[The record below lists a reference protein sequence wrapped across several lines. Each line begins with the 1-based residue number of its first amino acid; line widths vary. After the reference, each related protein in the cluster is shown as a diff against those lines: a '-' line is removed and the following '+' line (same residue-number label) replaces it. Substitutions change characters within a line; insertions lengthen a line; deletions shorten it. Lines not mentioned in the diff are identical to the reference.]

1 MTDQDKSTPKIPD
14 TFTAWDLDAGT
25 VTFTAASGEKATFRI
40 NGQKYERELTA
51 QELADLPEAWQN
63 AKVDTSK
70 YYQSALK
77 AWEVDPKTYQQA
89 KAAGRLCMQ
98 YKGRFYIA

>member
-1 MTDQDKSTPKIPD
+1 MTDQDKNTPKKPD
-14 TFTAWDLDAGT
+14 ALTAWDLAAGL

-40 NGQKYERELTA
+40 NGQKYERELNA

-77 AWEVDPKTYQQA
+77 AWEVDPQTDQQA